1 MDLFTLLV
9 TAVQIGVI
17 GAVSALVAPLVF
29 KALEASAAGTFLRH
43 LFPRYFVT
51 AAVLAI
57 VASVAAALGGQILAA
72 TLLAADALCFIAA
85 RALVPVI
92 NAAKDRGDPAF
103 GRLHGISVLL
113 NGAGLVLAIAT
124 LVVLGIL

>member
-1 MDLFTLLV
+1 MDLFTLIV

-29 KALEASAAGTFLRH
+29 QSLEASAAGTFLRS
-43 LFPRYFVT
+43 LFPRYFAT

-57 VASVAAALGGQILAA
+57 VASVAASLGGQLIAA
-72 TLLAADALCFIAA
+72 TLLAADGLCFIAA
-85 RALVPVI
+85 RALVPAI
-92 NAAKDRGDPAF
+92 NAAKDRNDPAF

-113 NGAGLVLAIAT
+113 NGVGLVLAIAT
-124 LVVLGIL
+124 LVLLVTL